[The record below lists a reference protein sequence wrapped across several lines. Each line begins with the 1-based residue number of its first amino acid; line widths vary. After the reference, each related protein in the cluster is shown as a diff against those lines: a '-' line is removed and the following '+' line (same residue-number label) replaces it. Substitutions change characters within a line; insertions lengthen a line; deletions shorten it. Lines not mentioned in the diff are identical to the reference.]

1 MNEKILILGKG
12 EIGLAIGKV
21 LGEKFSASAKGGSAP
36 GGKGGPAS
44 GWEIYFWDKN
54 PERTT
59 QNMTLQQMVETS
71 GFVFLCVPSWALRNA
86 LESVKSFL
94 KPETVLVSL
103 AKGMESAGK
112 TMDQIIRETVSNE
125 FTLMSGPMLAEEIS
139 QSMPGFAVLAASNV
153 ACAAKVKELF
163 NGTSI
168 HVETSDKVQS
178 VAFAGVLKN
187 VYALILGIAS
197 GLGYGD
203 NVRGFLISKIL
214 EEWNELADLLKL
226 DRAVLA
232 GVAGQGDFVA
242 TSTSKYSKNRELG
255 EKLVQGEAAGLES
268 EGLKSLSGLV
278 GLVLS
283 ASAGRAGGLPIYL
296 GLLKKVVIDNLPAKE
311 VFGSVTDN
319 RWLVPVING

>member
-12 EIGLAIGKV
+12 EIGLAIGKI
-21 LGEKFSASAKGGSAP
+21 LA
-36 GGKGGPAS
+36 GKGF
-44 GWEIYFWDKN
+44 EIYFWDKN

-59 QNMTLQQMVETS
+59 QNMTLQQMVEIS

-103 AKGMESAGK
+103 AKGMESTGK
-112 TMDQIIRETVSNE
+112 TIDAIIKESVSNN
-125 FTLMSGPMLAEEIS
+125 FVLMSGPMLAEEIS
-139 QSMPGFAVLAASNV
+139 QSMPGFAAIAAFDAVLAN
-153 ACAAKVKELF
+153 
-163 NGTSI
+163 
-168 HVETSDKVQS
+168 KVQNLFKGTNIHTEIS
-178 VAFAGVLKN
+178 GDVKTVAFAGVLKN

-226 DRAVLA
+226 DRTVLA

-242 TSTSKYSKNRELG
+242 TSISKYSKNRELG
-255 EKLVQGEAAGLES
+255 EKLVQGKTAGLES

-283 ASAGRAGGLPIYL
+283 ASARRAGGLPIYL

-311 VFGSVTDN
+311 VFGSVIDN
-319 RWLVPVING
+319 R